1 MHYALELALDDA
13 SAAVVR
19 DLWRLAAEAGFPFMA
34 ESGATP
40 HVSLAIWDEI
50 ERDAMEA
57 AISRIATTTPVV
69 DVVFTSVETFPST
82 SVVFLKP
89 APSPQLREV
98 QASWHRALAD
108 HGRKPWAY
116 YAPDA
121 WQPHCTLAMNTGDAL
136 MAAVRAAPLPLRG
149 RLVRAELL
157 KFHPVE
163 RLMFAPLGGG

>member
-34 ESGATP
+34 ESGANP

-57 AISRIATTTPVV
+57 AVAQLAAASPVV
-69 DVVFTSVETFPST
+69 DVVFTGVDTFPST
-82 SVVFLKP
+82 RVVFLKP
-89 APSPQLREV
+89 APSPPLRDV
-98 QASWHRALAD
+98 QASWHRALAE

-121 WQPHCTLAMNTGDAL
+121 WQPHCTLAMDTGETL
-136 MAAVRAAPLPLRG
+136 MAALGAAPLPLHA
-149 RLVRAELL
+149 RLVRAELIA
-157 KFHPVE
+157 FRPVE
-163 RLMFAPLGGG
+163 RLMFAPLGG